1 MLFRSNITYCSCKEV
16 ITISTGISYSDLAP
30 VIYTTAIRYVLNTL
44 VGCVIA
50 SNHELS
56 MDKLI
61 DYTELSQT
69 VK

>member
-1 MLFRSNITYCSCKEV
+1 M
-16 ITISTGISYSDLAP
+16 ITIPTGVSYSDLAP

-44 VGCVIA
+44 VGCVIT